1 MLYLKRGAALRRE
14 MKWLGSHRYLVVN
27 VGGES
32 LAEIEAAYAEIH
44 RLLGFD
50 PAGTGSYGVESPYV
64 AEGI

>member
-1 MLYLKRGAALRRE
+1 